1 MGSTTV
7 IGAVINIVVNIL
19 LIKYIGVYAAAIS
32 TLVSCLIVYI
42 YRKYKVKDYIKLTNK
57 GLFPYYI
64 LTAITIILYYCN
76 TNIFIKIINLLVV
89 AIYAFY
95 SNRSTIKKIMIPM
108 LDKIKKNITK
118 M

>member
-7 IGAVINIVVNIL
+7 IGAVINIVVNIM
-19 LIKYIGVYAAAIS
+19 LINYIGVYAAALS
-32 TLVSCLIVYI
+32 TLVSCFIVYI
-42 YRKYKVKDYIKLTNK
+42 YRKYKVKEYIKLTRI

-64 LTAITIILYYCN
+64 LTVITIIFYYCN

-89 AIYAFY
+89 AVYALY
-95 SNRSTIKKIMIPM
+95 SNKDTITKIAIPM
-108 LDKIKKNITK
+108 INKIKQNITK